1 MMKQY
6 GIDPRLAI
14 WIQRNTGHDLQTFS
28 DLAKIKCLDSTR
40 RNFAAVKKIEDI
52 RLPSWLTI
60 KENDFSLIGEM
71 IKLKQLFLHDVAI
84 DDYSFLAGC
93 KSLTTLDL
101 QDTSFSDCR
110 LLAELPALKK
120 VLLPPYSQLKHRE
133 VLEQLSCLQEIKEE
147 KTEEPKA
154 AGQPCGEETLSEGS
168 PASEEPLHLGDTTH
182 LSIDGMGIV
191 LFSPEVMGYVVPGSD
206 FLTAEFTNP
215 KQVGEHIRKGDITAF
230 CTGTGGDFILW
241 FRPGYPDSNGE
252 KEFPVM
258 IRLAVEVRG
267 GSLQF
272 GDLFWLSDWNP
283 DFPQDQVLSL
293 PDGYYHIT
301 ACTRRPE
308 SGYWGDDQIIC
319 LYFNRLEEMP
329 KLMWQGV
336 PYLFTEERE
345 AGPQDAG
352 AQGQNQREYREEIR
366 QLYGVEELQGYTE
379 EELAVVKKYFAPLP
393 PVLEEF
399 WNRAARTEAIH
410 KVQDRWI
417 RPEDFDQWDW
427 LKDGDYL
434 VILIENQGCCRA
446 GIRRK
451 DLTKADPPV
460 YVAADQINDH
470 RWTLCAGTLS
480 GFLRAVLAYEAV
492 FAFPFHGEE
501 LMYRLTEEELE
512 TVRSGLEKQPFGL
525 SGWLGMDMSFY
536 SNASD
541 NMAVIM
547 DCGDL
552 EVLYGAAS
560 EAGYKKLMEVMEG
573 LGEAI

>member
-1 MMKQY
+1 M
-6 GIDPRLAI
+6 
-14 WIQRNTGHDLQTFS
+14 
-28 DLAKIKCLDSTR
+28 
-40 RNFAAVKKIEDI
+40 
-52 RLPSWLTI
+52 
-60 KENDFSLIGEM
+60 
-71 IKLKQLFLHDVAI
+71 
-84 DDYSFLAGC
+84 
-93 KSLTTLDL
+93 
-101 QDTSFSDCR
+101 
-110 LLAELPALKK
+110 
-120 VLLPPYSQLKHRE
+120 
-133 VLEQLSCLQEIKEE
+133 
-147 KTEEPKA
+147 
-154 AGQPCGEETLSEGS
+154 
-168 PASEEPLHLGDTTH
+168 
-182 LSIDGMGIV
+182 SIDGMGIV
-191 LFSPEVMGYVVPGSD
+191 LFSPEVMGNVVPGSD

-230 CTGTGGDFILW
+230 CTCTGGDFILW
-241 FRPGYPDSNGE
+241 FRPGYPDSNAE

-399 WNRAARTEAIH
+399 WNRAAHTEAIH

-417 RPEDFDQWDW
+417 RPEDFDKWDW

-480 GFLRAVLAYEAV
+480 GFLRAALAYEAV
-492 FAFPFHGEE
+492 FAFAFHGEE
-501 LMYRLTEEELE
+501 LMYRLTDEELE

-541 NMAVIM
+541 NMAVVM